1 MAGKRGD
8 PAFSM
13 PHYNPIEAIPEGDI
27 VDGRRQSDSSTGSVS
42 PDTRN
47 WPSAVAHE
55 ERRRSSEASKHRHSS
70 SSWSAVSGVT
80 AADSGHNSTR
90 RSQNDSDGF
99 ERTKQ
104 TWQSVDTREA
114 LINFAPI
121 AAEYMRK
128 EEERKARLEKHGRP
142 NVGLDEELEVL
153 RTMFSSSRS
162 LAHRM
167 LPFLHPKQLDHATG
181 NLERLAKS
189 YFPPRSEAKVYITD
203 FRESS
208 AETRECRLSEATKH
222 MRSKPEDVHVR
233 WIHAPLGLGPLHSTI
248 EDIFR
253 YKGPKPRDFHHAGG
267 VGFPYVKVEVLNLV
281 DRADFQKM
289 RDVYHFLHDENTLT
303 ELLNKDCWA
312 GFEPT
317 SQTEGLGVL
326 DDLRWRTTHLGLAED
341 WNTLPDYW
349 MACCSDVPCQLAEGV
364 DRVGYGP
371 LEGLNATLWQSDKQA
386 LHKHRFFGAAQVVRD
401 PFRCFHRGDGK
412 SHLLD
417 QLMRPK

>member
-1 MAGKRGD
+1 MAGRRSD
-8 PAFSM
+8 PAFST
-13 PHYNPIEAIPEGDI
+13 PRYNPIEAIPEADI
-27 VDGRRQSDSSTGSVS
+27 VDGRRQSDSSTESAS

-47 WPSAVAHE
+47 WPSVVAHE
-55 ERRRSSEASKHRHSS
+55 ERRRSSEASKHRQSS
-70 SSWSAVSGVT
+70 GSWSAVSGVIT
-80 AADSGHNSTR
+80 ADIGHKSTR
-90 RSQNDSDGF
+90 RLQINSDGF
-99 ERTKQ
+99 ARIKQ
-104 TWQSVDTREA
+104 TRRNVDTREA

-121 AAEYMRK
+121 AAEYIRK

-142 NVGLDEELEVL
+142 DAGLDEELQVL
-153 RTMFSSSRS
+153 HKMFSSSRS

-167 LPFLHPKQLDHATG
+167 LPFLRPKQLDHTTV

-189 YFPPRSEAKVYITD
+189 YFPPRSEAKVYVTD

-208 AETRECRLSEATKH
+208 AETRECRLSEATKY
-222 MRSKPEDVHVR
+222 MKSRPEDVHVR

-253 YKGPKPRDFHHAGG
+253 HKGPKPRDFHHAAGL
-267 VGFPYVKVEVLNLV
+267 GFPYVEVEVLNLV
-281 DRADFQKM
+281 DRAGFQKM
-289 RDVYHFLHDENTLT
+289 RDVYHFLHDEHTVT
-303 ELLNKDCWA
+303 ELLNNDCWA
-312 GFEPT
+312 GFEPS

-349 MACCSDVPCQLAEGV
+349 TACCSDVPCQLTEGV
-364 DRVGYGP
+364 ARAGYGP

-386 LHKHRFFGAAQVVRD
+386 LHKHSFFGSAQVVRD

-412 SHLLD
+412 SCLFV
-417 QLMRPK
+417 QLMHPR